1 MTVYRKTRRRLKKG
15 VNQGEVQKRLYSIEE
30 AAVYLGRTVYA
41 VREIYY
47 SGKLPVVK
55 IDGRIYIDI
64 QDMDTLI
71 EQSKVTV
78 DYR

>member
-1 MTVYRKTRRRLKKG
+1 MTIYRKTRRRLKKH
-15 VNQGEVQKRLYSIEE
+15 VNQWGVQKRLYSIEE

-55 IDGRIYIDI
+55 IDGRIFIDV